1 MTTNENIFVVTPQ
14 GEQLAIEFDAAD
26 TIENFKAKIEA
37 AQGTPAADQFLA
49 YGGQLLEDGRALAD
63 YDIAKDTQ
71 IGLYVRTEGGNP
83 LAIAVVGGFFA
94 NFGSNIVG
102 NFVNDVHNGECTVF

>member
-26 TIENFKAKIEA
+26 TIENLKAKIEA

-49 YGGQLLEDGRALAD
+49 YGGHLLEDGRALAD
-63 YDIAKDTQ
+63 YDIAKDSM
-71 IGLYVRTEGGNP
+71 IGLVNIRLEGGIAPALAAVGANP
-83 LAIAVVGGFFA
+83 IF
-94 NFGSNIVG
+94 
-102 NFVNDVHNGECTVF
+102 